1 MVLWSFFECF
11 DLIGGHQVVADLFI
25 IHHIKTYV
33 SGPLGRK
40 NRHTLIYIYMEIT
53 CYNESNR
60 VDERDL
66 SHMV

>member
-1 MVLWSFFECF
+1 M
-11 DLIGGHQVVADLFI
+11 ADLFI